1 MLYHLID
8 IASHL
13 NQYENDPLHRN
24 SVLSMK
30 AKFAKYVNCIPMLYS
45 FTFVLDLRAKM
56 RGYQKA
62 LTIISNLTSTDY
74 TNYYVSVRARLTT
87 IFANYDLRFG
97 RQNPHRKQAP
107 VAGVGKKRKAW
118 GKIYGSDAVGGV
130 SDSSCIPEPCTPYS
144 FTSTSSFLFESQSE
158 LLSYLDS
165 SFHFHQFLPI

>member
-1 MLYHLID
+1 
-8 IASHL
+8 
-13 NQYENDPLHRN
+13 LHRN
-24 SVLSMK
+24 SILSMK

-56 RGYQKA
+56 RGYQKT
-62 LTIISNLTSTDY
+62 LTLISNLTSTDY

-107 VAGVGKKRKAW
+107 VAGVGKKRKVW

-130 SDSSCIPEPCTPYS
+130 SDSSCTHEPCTPYS